1 MYQNKINLESFF
13 ITKYIL
19 VIFLLILSIFTFA
32 NAQTNNI
39 GAMQLSLVS
48 NHEDSSVQIKIDMT
62 KLNYKD
68 YLSLGVY
75 CVKENGKTDFAVKNI
90 SPVCGNVLNNIEN
103 KIYTTTV
110 SNLNPSSE
118 YEFCLNGTSS
128 KYTSTGNFECAK
140 INTQSK
146 KSSVAMIYINYDV
159 SQNTRNLIKRY
170 EDSIRLSNPDVS
182 IVEYSPQQT
191 VSSSELLEKLR
202 NTYKSS
208 NLKYLLMIG
217 FDLPVPMTQE
227 SVYFADPYRHL
238 SIDEVNMKRDFLY
251 TLNSEISISVIKAE
265 DEKEMQDYF
274 NRLHRFYTGELK
286 FDKKLFIADAMI
298 PSESSI
304 NLSDVPARYNL
315 TSTDYINGITSYYD
329 SKDIDITKWQNDYQ
343 NLLSKSHEITI
354 INAHGAT
361 NFHMP
366 CRMNASNN
374 EQGCISSSFIKNTKP
389 NSQFIIGVSCNIGNF
404 MTKGSPMNAYIFSGN
419 ALAGLGAE
427 VPLWDQNSY
436 LAKNLLKSLSE
447 GVRIGDLSLKN
458 GLVVIGDPFLK
469 IGLVQNYKSKI
480 EIEGI
485 KSMYPVSGAPGTK
498 VTLTISNP
506 DNIPIGVGDFN
517 FGSYGLVNFS
527 NSNNT
532 ITFNVPKDA
541 KSGYYDVVWFSS
553 KDSYSVKFNV
563 VSSNSP
569 VSINTSDKEMYKFD
583 FGSLLSNISIGFG
596 NLFNK

>member
-1 MYQNKINLESFF
+1 MKSLINIIKSFAF
-13 ITKYIL
+13 I
-19 VIFLLILSIFTFA
+19 LLINLSIFSFA
-32 NAQTNNI
+32 NAQSNNV
-39 GAMQLSLVS
+39 GALQLSLVP
-48 NHEDSSVQIKIDMT
+48 NHEDSGVQIKIDMT

-68 YLSLGVY
+68 YLSMGVY
-75 CVKENGKTDFAVKNI
+75 CVKENGKTDFEAKNI
-90 SPVCGNVLNNIEN
+90 SPSCGNVLNNIEN

-118 YEFCLNGTSS
+118 YEFCLSGIDS

-140 INTQSK
+140 ISTQPK

-159 SQNTRNLIKRY
+159 SETTRNLIKRY
-170 EDSIRLSNPDVS
+170 EDTIRLSNPD
-182 IVEYSPQQT
+182 INIIEFSPQQAI
-191 VSSSELLEKLR
+191 SSNELYERLR
-202 NTYKSS
+202 SSYKSS

-217 FDLPVPMTQE
+217 FNLPVPMTQD
-227 SVYFADPYRHL
+227 SIYFADNYRHL
-238 SIDEVNMKRDFLY
+238 SIDEVNMKRDFVY
-251 TLNSEISISVIKAE
+251 TLNSEISISVIKTE

-274 NRLHRFYTGELK
+274 NRLYKFYTGELK

-304 NLSDVPARYNL
+304 NLSNVPARYTL
-315 TSTDYINGITSYYD
+315 TSTDYIKGITSYNN
-329 SKDIDITKWQNDYQ
+329 SSDIDITKWQNDYRSF
-343 NLLSKSHEITI
+343 LAKSHEITI

-374 EQGCISSSFIKNTKP
+374 EEGCISSSFIKNAKP
-389 NSQFIIGVSCNIGNF
+389 NSQFIIGISCNIGNF
-404 MTKGSPMNAYIFSGN
+404 MTRGSPMVAYIFSGN
-419 ALAGLGAE
+419 ALAGIGAE
-427 VPLWDQNSY
+427 LPLWDSNS
-436 LAKNLLKSLSE
+436 LIAKTMLKKLSE
-447 GVRIGDLSLKN
+447 GSRVGDLVLNN

-469 IGLVQNYKSKI
+469 IGLSQNYKSKI

-485 KSMYPVSGAPGTK
+485 KSIYPSSGAPGTK
-498 VTLTISNP
+498 VTLVLSNP
-506 DNIPIGVGDFN
+506 NNTPIGVGDFN
-517 FGSYGLVNFS
+517 FGPYGLVNFS

-541 KSGYYDVVWFSS
+541 KMGYYDVVWFSS

-563 VSSNSP
+563 ISSSSS
-569 VSINTSDKEMYKFD
+569 VSINNSDKEINYSFN
-583 FGSLLSNISIGFG
+583 SLLSNIYSGFS